1 MKREFLE
8 GLKLEKE
15 VIDKIMA
22 ENGKDIES
30 EKAKAT
36 SKESELNTANQ
47 TIKDLQDTIKKYDG
61 KDPVKLQND
70 LQELQTKYDSDVAT
84 ERKKAENLQKE
95 YALKDGLK
103 AAGVIDPD
111 YLIYKHGGIEKFAF
125 TTDGK
130 PAGIEEVTKL
140 YKESNPN
147 IFEVQQKSIV
157 KTGMRQTGTEGTLD
171 KKEEANAAFRSLFG
185 KENQ

>member
-22 ENGKDIES
+22 ENGKDIEA

-61 KDPVKLQND
+61 KDPIKLQND
-70 LQELQTKYDSDVAT
+70 LQALQTKYDTDIAA

-95 YALKDGLK
+95 YGLKEGLK

-125 TTDGK
+125 TADGK
-130 PAGIEEVTKL
+130 PVGIEEITKP
-140 YKESNPN
+140 YKESTPH
-147 IFEVQQKSIV
+147 IFEAQQKPIV
-157 KTGMRQTGTEGTLD
+157 KTGMRQTGTEGAPD

-185 KENQ
+185 KEN